1 MLPYKLKGMLIPRVN
16 ILGIAGSNMK
26 TNKDNNLAQKKDW
39 KALNWLKASLQQY
52 NTFQLTTSKI
62 KRKGKRY
69 YY

>member
-16 ILGIAGSNMK
+16 ILGIAGSNIT
-26 TNKDNNLAQKKDW
+26 TNKDNNRAKKKDW

-52 NTFQLTTSKI
+52 NTFQLKTSKI